1 MLQAI
6 ALIVSTSAIFRLEHI
21 QEIKNTEMK
30 QIDPLKWLR
39 GIMAEI

>member
-1 MLQAI
+1 M
-6 ALIVSTSAIFRLEHI
+6 LIVSTSAVFQLKHI